1 MSPSEKENF
10 QRLLKKYVRNEST
23 EIELEELFNYI
34 KLQNHPNDILDVTEV
49 LKNVKEF
56 PEMDPEGRD
65 RILKSILQTPQIKVT
80 ARNPKR
86 NYWKYAVAAIFIGL
100 FVWNNSSDKLLVLPV
115 SESTPLQI
123 PDEKIIF
130 TQSNGV
136 ISLID
141 DSTDRTLYNDK
152 GEKVGEIT
160 GKFLKMLV
168 LVRIAK

>member
-86 NYWKYAVAAIFIGL
+86 NYWKYAVAAIFIGSL
-100 FVWNNSSDKLLVLPV
+100 YGIIPQINFWCCLLVNLLHFKYLMKKLF
-115 SESTPLQI
+115 SHNQME
-123 PDEKIIF
+123 
-130 TQSNGV
+130 
-136 ISLID
+136 
-141 DSTDRTLYNDK
+141 
-152 GEKVGEIT
+152 
-160 GKFLKMLV
+160 
-168 LVRIAK
+168 

>member
-1 MSPSEKENF
+1 M
-10 QRLLKKYVRNEST
+10 
-23 EIELEELFNYI
+23 
-34 KLQNHPNDILDVTEV
+34 DVTEV

-123 PDEKIIF
+123 PDEKLF
-130 TQSNGV
+130 SHNQM
-136 ISLID
+136 
-141 DSTDRTLYNDK
+141 
-152 GEKVGEIT
+152 E
-160 GKFLKMLV
+160 
-168 LVRIAK
+168 